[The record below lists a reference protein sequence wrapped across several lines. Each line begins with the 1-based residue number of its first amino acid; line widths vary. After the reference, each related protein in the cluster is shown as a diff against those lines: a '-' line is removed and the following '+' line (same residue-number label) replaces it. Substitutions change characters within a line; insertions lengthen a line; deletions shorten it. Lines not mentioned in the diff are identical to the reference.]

1 MKLRNILL
9 LVLSFSLIGCGL
21 GNQNVSTLVKIEN
34 GSIKGVK
41 EGNLKKYLGI
51 PYAEPPVGNLRWA
64 SARPALNWEGIKST
78 DSNSKICFQ
87 PKQIADFYD
96 RVPDINNMSED
107 CLTLNVW
114 TRAKNSDEKLPV
126 MVWFHGGALVW
137 GSGSE
142 YPGDALTEHGVILV
156 TVNYRLGPFGFFSH
170 PELSTETGSSGNQ
183 GFSDQIQSLKW
194 VKKNISKF
202 GGDPNNVTIFGESA
216 GSWSVNVLQASP
228 LTKGLFHKAIGQSG
242 ARLIPLTHLNKRTT
256 YSKSAEDLG
265 LDWSKVMAGNNNPS
279 LQELKKIPPQTII
292 RNLESDPLYG
302 TQFDSL
308 TVIDGNII
316 PEDISEIFQKGEQA
330 DVPVLIGSTADE
342 ATPFDPKMLSPQ
354 LASMSYKRLT
364 HLAINDLLPEV
375 DGNIYD
381 LYPIDTEAIAKKS
394 WVDFTTDAM
403 FTSQMQKWGKLMSS
417 VESPAYLYLWNW
429 YPSINGSKEYKAF
442 HAAEVP
448 YIFGNFDVFDINVTE
463 KDLNFSKLM
472 MEIWT
477 SFAKDGIPSLGKE
490 EWPIFDKK
498 NQRYVLL
505 DENIEIK
512 DSLRT
517 RKVQLINEAYDKVR
531 NTFKD

>member
-1 MKLRNILL
+1 MKLRNIILL
-9 LVLSFSLIGCGL
+9 ALSFSFIGCGF
-21 GNQNVSTLVKIEN
+21 GNQDISTIVKIEN
-34 GSIKGVK
+34 GSIKGVQ

-64 SARPALNWEGIKST
+64 SARPALNWEGIKSAE
-78 DSNSKICFQ
+78 SNSKICFQ

-114 TRAKNSDEKLPV
+114 TRAKITDEKLPV

-170 PELSTETGSSGNQ
+170 PELSAKTGSSGNQ

-194 VKKNISKF
+194 VKENISQF
-202 GGDPNNVTIFGESA
+202 GGDPNNITIFGESA

-256 YSKSAEDLG
+256 YSKSAEELG
-265 LDWSKVMAGNNNPS
+265 LDWSKVMAGKNTPS
-279 LQELKKIPPQTII
+279 LKELKKIPPMTII
-292 RNLESDPLYG
+292 SNLEKDPLYT

-308 TVIDGNII
+308 TVIDGTII
-316 PEDISEIFQKGEQA
+316 PEDISKIFERGEQA

-364 HLAINDLLPEV
+364 HLAIDDMLPEV
-375 DGNIYD
+375 DSNIYD
-381 LYPIDTEAIAKKS
+381 LYPIDTEEIAKKS
-394 WVDFTTDAM
+394 WVEFSTDAM
-403 FTSQMQKWGKLMSS
+403 FTAQMQKWGLLMSS
-417 VESPAYLYLWNW
+417 VESPAYLYIWNW
-429 YPSINGSKEYKAF
+429 YPSINGSKEFKAF

-448 YIFGNFDVFDINVTE
+448 YIFGNFDVFDIDVSV
-463 KDLNFSKLM
+463 KDLNFSKVM

-477 SFAKDGIPSLGKE
+477 SFAKDGKPSLVKE
-490 EWPIFDKK
+490 EWPIFDLDS
-498 NQRYVLL
+498 QRYVLL

-512 DSLRT
+512 DSFRT
-517 RKVQLINEAYDKVR
+517 RKVRLINEAYDKVR
-531 NTFKD
+531 NSFED